1 MMVSQ
6 LRLYR
11 EELEGRERTGQRSD
25 EKAVFI
31 KNNRESLVKVSKSQ
45 LIKVRRHILTSA
57 AGFMERL
64 QGFHGHPEISYSL
77 YMYVCICIFLSGRRN
92 STFKDGK
99 L

>member
-1 MMVSQ
+1 MRMVWVMVLQ

-11 EELEGRERTGQRSD
+11 VELEGRERTGQRSD

-57 AGFMERL
+57 AGFVERL
-64 QGFHGHPEISYSL
+64 QGFHGHPETSY
-77 YMYVCICIFLSGRRN
+77 
-92 STFKDGK
+92 
-99 L
+99 